1 MSRGG
6 ARSRQLELTSGGVE
20 AGRRAHVLITRE
32 VALAWLT
39 PSLDSVAF
47 RS

>member
-1 MSRGG
+1 MSKGG